1 MKRMMKTPILISR
14 VKEVM
19 ERTGDTYATVMQ
31 KTGLSMDTVAR
42 ARDHRIND
50 CRIST
55 LACIAGALNVRVKD
69 LFMETDEEVPETLE
83 EQQS

>member
-1 MKRMMKTPILISR
+1 MKTPILISKVR
-14 VKEVM
+14 EVM

-42 ARDHRIND
+42 VRDHRIND

-55 LACIAGALNVRVKD
+55 LAYIAGALNVRVKD
-69 LFMETDEEVPETLE
+69 LFVEEDEQDEKVRR
-83 EQQS
+83 S